1 MPDGNTILSVSKA
14 MELLILLSSAGR
26 AMTLKEIAEQSG
38 FPKSTVFGLLTTM
51 REYDV
56 IAQTPDGKYGL
67 GLRLFEFGCQV
78 GRSWDISAVAKP
90 YMEHLAADCGVSVML
105 SIREGSYV
113 ITLDQ
118 VEARDKL
125 RIVSDTGAR
134 LPIYCTSQG
143 KVFLA
148 SMPRAEAE
156 KLLRR
161 QELTQ
166 FTPHT
171 VTDLTALMQEIDAAA
186 AAVNKLGLSVISIYM
201 GGGTPTTLTF
211 QQLDRL
217 CAKIA
222 ECFDLSALREY
233 TVEAGRPDTITV
245 DKLRTLRAHGV
256 DRISVNPQTMSDK
269 VLNVIGRRHTAADII
284 LALEKVRKVGGMAV
298 NMDLIAGL
306 PADSAGGFE
315 KTLDT
320 VIALD
325 PENITVH
332 TLSLKKGSRITL
344 EGSAIPS
351 DAEVGKMLD
360 LAQDRLRSVGW
371 APYYLY
377 RQKFMSGGFENV
389 GWSKPGSENLYNV
402 CIMEELC
409 SIIALGGGGSTKLIS
424 PAGGRNIRFF
434 APKYPAEYISG
445 IQKTCSD
452 KQGIIDF
459 YSKES
464 KK

>member
-14 MELLILLSSAGR
+14 MELLLLLSSAGR

-171 VTDLTALMQEIDAAA
+171 VTDLTALMQEIDDCRARGY
-186 AAVNKLGLSVISIYM
+186 AVENGEYKIGLRSISV
-201 GGGTPTTLTF
+201 PV
-211 QQLDRL
+211 
-217 CAKIA
+217 
-222 ECFDLSALREY
+222 Y
-233 TVEAGRPDTITV
+233 TVDQKVKYTV
-245 DKLRTLRAHGV
+245 G
-256 DRISVNPQTMSDK
+256 
-269 VLNVIGRRHTAADII
+269 VIGMFRSTHSEEFRFIT
-284 LALEKVRKVGGMAV
+284 EKVCATASM
-298 NMDLIAGL
+298 I
-306 PADSAGGFE
+306 SA
-315 KTLDT
+315 
-320 VIALD
+320 
-325 PENITVH
+325 
-332 TLSLKKGSRITL
+332 
-344 EGSAIPS
+344 
-351 DAEVGKMLD
+351 
-360 LAQDRLRSVGW
+360 
-371 APYYLY
+371 
-377 RQKFMSGGFENV
+377 
-389 GWSKPGSENLYNV
+389 
-402 CIMEELC
+402 
-409 SIIALGGGGSTKLIS
+409 ALGYR
-424 PAGGRNIRFF
+424 A
-434 APKYPAEYISG
+434 
-445 IQKTCSD
+445 
-452 KQGIIDF
+452 
-459 YSKES
+459 
-464 KK
+464 